1 MRSEPEIRSAL
12 RTYVSRHAGDVAF
25 TDQTALFSVRVL
37 RSIHLP
43 ELIMLLERLRGA
55 PIDVEQLRI
64 GDFDSID
71 AMLTR
76 FGGPHA

>member
-1 MRSEPEIRSAL
+1 MRSETEIRQAL
-12 RTYVSRHAGDVAF
+12 RTFVARHAGDVAI

-76 FGGPHA
+76 FGGPA

>member
-1 MRSEPEIRSAL
+1 MRSETEIRAEL
-12 RTYVSRHAGDVAF
+12 RTYVARHAGDVAF

-43 ELIMLLERLRGA
+43 ELIMLVERLRGA

-76 FGGPHA
+76 FGGRDD